1 MGDALI
7 KDDYRRKFK
16 ENKYIVAYRTYKT
29 RESDWASNPIK
40 ILLNDITKL
49 LREIN
54 TKTNFLKASLHNKFR
69 LINSFVNISRE

>member
-29 RESDWASNPIK
+29 LAKVIELQ
-40 ILLNDITKL
+40 IL
-49 LREIN
+49 
-54 TKTNFLKASLHNKFR
+54 
-69 LINSFVNISRE
+69 